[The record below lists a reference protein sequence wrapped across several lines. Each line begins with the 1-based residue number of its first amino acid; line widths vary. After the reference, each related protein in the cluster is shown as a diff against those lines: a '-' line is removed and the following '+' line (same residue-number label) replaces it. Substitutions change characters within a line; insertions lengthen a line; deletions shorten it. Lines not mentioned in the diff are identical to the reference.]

1 MSYNISTMREN
12 TIAEQIDAR
21 GLSCPQ
27 PVVITKKKMDELGSG
42 IIEITVDTA
51 TSRDN
56 IERMAQNQGWRVAI
70 RESGDSYILTISKEQ

>member
-1 MSYNISTMREN
+1 M
-12 TIAEQIDAR
+12 AERIDAR

-56 IERMAQNQGWRVAI
+56 IERMAQNQGWRVVI

>member
-1 MSYNISTMREN
+1 MREN
-12 TIAEQIDAR
+12 TMAEHIDAR

>member
-1 MSYNISTMREN
+1 M
-12 TIAEQIDAR
+12 AEQIDAR

-27 PVVITKKKMDELGSG
+27 PIVITKKKMDELGGG
-42 IIEITVDTA
+42 IIEIIVDTA

-70 RESGDSYILTISKEQ
+70 RESGDSYILTISKEK

>member
-1 MSYNISTMREN
+1 M
-12 TIAEQIDAR
+12 AEHIDAR

>member
-1 MSYNISTMREN
+1 M
-12 TIAEQIDAR
+12 AEQIDAR

-42 IIEITVDTA
+42 TIEITVDTA

-56 IERMAQNQGWRVAI
+56 IERMARNQGWRVAI
-70 RESGDSYILTISKEQ
+70 QESGENYILIISKEK